1 METKETKRRKFY
13 EIEEIENYEEIK
25 EEVIQ
30 KIAFTEQDW
39 ECRRSISETKWYDF
53 NDFLW
58 IVINVNYGLFN
69 SIQDIVDDINQCY
82 EMM

>member
-1 METKETKRRKFY
+1 METKETKRRKFH

-58 IVINVNYGLFN
+58 IVINVNYGLVN